1 VNQHRDDRARQIQ
14 ESIRG
19 VLLHEWD
26 PIGVKDVPEAQ
37 DEYDGYVG
45 GVYGLLVSGATA
57 EQLAEHLWKIETDTM
72 GLSTPDQAALL
83 PVAQNLRGLDVKL

>member
-1 VNQHRDDRARQIQ
+1 MNQHRDARARQIGQ
-14 ESIRG
+14 NIRD

-26 PIGVKDVPEAQ
+26 PIGVQDVPEAQ

-45 GVYGLLVSGATA
+45 GVYGLLVSGASA

-72 GLSTPDQAALL
+72 GLSAPDQAKVL
-83 PVAQNLRGLDVKL
+83 PVARRLRGLYVKL

>member
-1 VNQHRDDRARQIQ
+1 MNQHRDDRARQIQ

-26 PIGVKDVPEAQ
+26 PLGVMDVPEAQ

-57 EQLAEHLWKIETDTM
+57 EQLAEHLWKMETDTM
-72 GLSTPDQAALL
+72 GLSTADQAALL
-83 PVAQNLRGLDVKL
+83 PVAQSLRGLDVML